1 MARDLALALVALAL
15 AGSGTASVAQE
26 GERVPSIGL
35 AGDDLDACL
44 SVGQV
49 TNLNPRGD
57 NYLTVRAEPSARA
70 RAKDRLGPGRWIW
83 LCDEAGEW
91 LGVVYS
97 RDPKEEPGDCGVGTP
112 VDRVRPYDG
121 PCRWGWVHSRY
132 VEVVAG

>member
-1 MARDLALALVALAL
+1 MRLLAVSLLLIC
-15 AGSGTASVAQE
+15 GTAASAQRTE
-26 GERVPSIGL
+26 QVPRIGL
-35 AGDDLDACL
+35 AGHALDSCL

-49 TNLNPRGD
+49 TGLNPQGD
-57 NYLTVRAEPSARA
+57 NFLAVRALPSANA
-70 RAKDRLGPGRWIW
+70 AEKDRLGPGRWLW

-97 RDPKEEPGDCGVGTP
+97 SDPSEKPGDCGVGTP
-112 VDRVRPYDG
+112 ADRVRPYDG